1 MTAMT
6 HYGVLGVLQVPIA
19 LGLLRLSTEGRPA
32 QTAAIDVIHC
42 ALDGG
47 VRVLDTADSY
57 ALSDADLHYGEVLAR
72 EAIKAWHGP
81 REDIRGITKA
91 GMARPK
97 GRWLPNA
104 RPEHL
109 RKAVDGSLLALGVEQ
124 IFMLLLHGN
133 DPSCPFEDSLAT
145 LAQLQQE
152 FSGDVFLVTQNV
164 DNLHERG
171 GSNQVCH
178 MHGELNSV
186 LCRACHA
193 TQRVFEDYD
202 GQSICPRCGASGKLR
217 PDIVWFG
224 EIPYHMEAIGARL
237 SGCDLFIAVGTSGVV
252 YPAAGFV
259 QEALLGGAHTIEI
272 NRELSAVTGY
282 FHHQRHG
289 SATVEVVAL
298 VAELLAG

>member
-1 MTAMT
+1 MQPLNVPAVERIVILTGA
-6 HYGVLGVLQVPIA
+6 GVSAESGLATFRDSDGLWEKHDPMQIATPEAFERDPALVYRFYNARRNQLQGVN
-19 LGLLRLSTEGRPA
+19 
-32 QTAAIDVIHC
+32 
-42 ALDGG
+42 
-47 VRVLDTADSY
+47 
-57 ALSDADLHYGEVLAR
+57 
-72 EAIKAWHGP
+72 
-81 REDIRGITKA
+81 
-91 GMARPK
+91 
-97 GRWLPNA
+97 PNA
-104 RPEHL
+104 AHR
-109 RKAVDGSLLALGVEQ
+109 A
-124 IFMLLLHGN
+124 
-133 DPSCPFEDSLAT
+133 